1 MRSECWLQSYL
12 NEHPEIESVG
22 LLWLWPFRAIVPE
35 SIGLGI
41 EDSVQIASGL

>member
-22 LLWLWPFRAIVPE
+22 LLWLWPFRAMAPE
-35 SIGLGI
+35 SFGLGI
-41 EDSVQIASGL
+41 GDSVQIASGL